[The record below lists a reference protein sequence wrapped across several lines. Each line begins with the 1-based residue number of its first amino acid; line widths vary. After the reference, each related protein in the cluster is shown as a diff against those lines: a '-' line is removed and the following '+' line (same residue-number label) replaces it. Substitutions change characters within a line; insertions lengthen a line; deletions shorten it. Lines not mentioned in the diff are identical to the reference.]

1 MVELRQMSNSAD
13 ILIIG
18 PSWIGDMVMA
28 QALFKALK
36 LSAPQSAIDVTA
48 PAWAL
53 GVLARM
59 PEVRNAIAM
68 PFDHG
73 EARLADRWRFGRSL
87 KGRYRSAYILP
98 GSWKSALVPF
108 AAGISERVGYLKE
121 QRWGLLNRIVGL
133 PAEQKKKTM
142 ATYQALAD
150 KRVFEDQARLLMP
163 SLSIDQNNQKALLAR
178 FELSRG
184 GFAILVPGAEFGPA
198 KRWPARHFASLA
210 NDFMREGTKVV
221 LVGSK
226 KDSAAAM
233 EIQALAPD
241 AIDLTGLTSIIDVVD
256 LAAAARCVVANDS
269 GLLHVAAAVGVPV
282 VGVYGST
289 SARHTP
295 PQSVRATTVSLNLP
309 CSPCGK
315 RTCPLGHLDCL
326 EKLEPPLVAQ
336 ALQNLEKQ
344 VLPAD

>member
-1 MVELRQMSNSAD
+1 MSKDAD

-36 LSAPQSAIDVTA
+36 RRAPQSAIDVTA

-108 AAGISERVGYLKE
+108 AAGISERIGYLKE
-121 QRWGLLNRIVGL
+121 QRWGLLNRIIGL
-133 PAEQKKKTM
+133 PGGQKKKTM

-150 KRVFEDQARLLMP
+150 SHVFDDQGLLLKP
-163 SLSIDQNNQKALLAR
+163 SLSIDIANQDALLAR
-178 FELSRG
+178 FGLARG

-210 NDFMREGTKVV
+210 DKFNGEGTKVV
-221 LVGSK
+221 LVGSR
-226 KDSAAAM
+226 KDKEAAE
-233 EIQALAPD
+233 EIRALTPE
-241 AIDLTGLTSIIDVVD
+241 AIDLTGQTSITDVID

-289 SARHTP
+289 SAAHTP
-295 PQSVRATTVSLNLP
+295 PQSDRAVTVSLNLP

-315 RTCPLGHLDCL
+315 RTCPLGHLNCL
-326 EKLEPPLVAQ
+326 EKLGPDMVGD
-336 ALQNLEKQ
+336 ALRKLETRES
-344 VLPAD
+344 